1 MKTKSKKEENKP
13 SFEQLKNLYGILGL
27 SIPWMEYEGE
37 IYSTILADE
46 EYSKYSSCTFQEK
59 RKLKAEA
66 RKLVK
71 RAGGIEYLSFQ
82 THGERPSKLVY
93 QAGESPVRPFTLDST
108 KQPTPAYE
116 IRSQESLCF

>member
-1 MKTKSKKEENKP
+1 MKTKSKKKETKP

-37 IYSTILADE
+37 IYSTILSDE
-46 EYSKYSSCTFQEK
+46 EYAKYSSPTLQEK
-59 RKLKAEA
+59 RKLKAEV

-71 RAGGIEYLSFQ
+71 SSGGIGYLSFQ
-82 THGERPSKLVY
+82 THGERPSIMIYK
-93 QAGESPVRPFTLDST
+93 AGDSPVRPFTLDWT